1 LEKGIRAEKIVLKLF
16 NGCGIKTVPVDANG
30 PHRDFWDLESTFS
43 LGNHD
48 QIWFTTEVK
57 YDIYEAT
64 SNNIAIEVE
73 NSELDKPSGLE
84 KTRANLWAHVLCD
97 SIWITTTKKL
107 RWYVKCHK
115 PIAEVKQGGDKNAHI
130 KLYQSCQILPDVFSR
145 IDNQDLWMQTH
156 ILRRLAYESS
166 S

>member
-1 LEKGIRAEKIVLKLF
+1 MPFDTESFNADLEKGIRAEKIVLKLF

-30 PHRDFWDLESTFS
+30 PHRDF
-43 LGNHD
+43 
-48 QIWFTTEVK
+48 K